1 MAEEVTSADIEAL
14 LQQGVK
20 VHVAQPEVTREPS
33 PLRPYIFP
41 IALGGLLVIAGLI
54 AEMFLG

>member
-14 LQQGVK
+14 LKQGVT
-20 VHVAQPEVTREPS
+20 VNVAQPEVTREPS

-54 AEMFLG
+54 AQMFLG